1 MEIEN
6 NEIRNY
12 YEDELQMF
20 RTGDRQPRKM
30 QTKQNGRLTHI
41 IGSDMQTLTLAIR

>member
-1 MEIEN
+1 MFGRSDSGNKMEIEN

-30 QTKQNGRLTHI
+30 
-41 IGSDMQTLTLAIR
+41 